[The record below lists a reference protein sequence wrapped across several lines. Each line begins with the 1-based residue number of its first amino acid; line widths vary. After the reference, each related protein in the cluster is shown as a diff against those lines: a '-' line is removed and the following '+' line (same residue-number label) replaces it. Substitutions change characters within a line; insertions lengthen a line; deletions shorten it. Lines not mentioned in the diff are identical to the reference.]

1 LELPGEIMGTLFISH
16 SSRNDERAVRV
27 RDWLR
32 ENGWNDVFLDL
43 DPVAGLAPGQRWQDE
58 LKAAGERCA
67 AVVVLV
73 SPDWVASRWCQ
84 TEFLV
89 AVQLGKKIFGILI
102 EKTPFAELPLE
113 LAAHFQLADVS
124 TPELE
129 EDGFARL
136 RLGLVRAGL
145 HPRDFP
151 WPPPHQ
157 PHRSPYRGLGS
168 LEEQDAAIFFG
179 RDASITKGLD
189 ALRRL
194 RDGAPERCLVILGA
208 SGAGKSSFLKAGL
221 LARLGRDEENFLVL
235 PTFRPERAALG
246 GPRGLLK
253 SLGLAAVPPDAEL
266 PAALAAQRAPVL
278 ARLERRAAAAGEKP
292 AARPPTLVLP
302 VDQAEEIFAAD
313 NGEGPAA
320 LELLRSL
327 FAADRQLVAIL
338 TLRSD
343 SFGLLQAEPR
353 LAEVPRLPFDLPRL
367 SPAAFEQVIEGPAG
381 LVKPPIE
388 VERELTERLGQDLDT
403 ADALPLLA
411 FTLERLFADYG
422 REGKL
427 GLGDYLEGLG
437 GIAGAIEKAA
447 GDALA
452 AARRDPELP
461 KEPGEIE
468 ALARRAF
475 IPWLVRIDELDA
487 PPKRRVA
494 LRGELPA
501 ESLPLV
507 RHLVDR
513 RLLVEDRRG
522 GETTVEV
529 SHEAVLRHWKALGG
543 WIAEDREDLRA
554 LEAVLAAAQDWR
566 REGQEAAECGESWL
580 THRGDRL
587 AAAERLL
594 RREDYASRLGE
605 AGRTYLAASRSR
617 EDAERERQ
625 REQDERE
632 RRQLLRQR
640 SLQRRAIAL
649 VSALAIAAVIFAAVA
664 VSGSRAANR
673 KVSLVLADAAQKA
686 TAAGYYGRA
695 ARLAI
700 LAAHQGFLSSTDEAA
715 VPSLVAAG
723 YRSRLLF
730 EVPAHEGSINGFTES
745 ADGTLWLTWDADG
758 HVRLWEAADGKA
770 RVEWKHQGQAV
781 AAFSPDGKSVL
792 SLGDDGVVSV
802 RSCADGGELARVQHG
817 GAVAGASF
825 SPDGGRILS
834 WEDEGSLRVSSAS
847 SGERVAAFS
856 REEILYEA
864 GFSPDGSRILILGD
878 EGAASWGPVA
888 GAAPIRLGAE
898 NAAEGAFFSADG
910 SRIHTWD
917 FGGIATFDA
926 ASGAALS
933 RWPAPRKL
941 KGVVASPDRSRLFG
955 FYTGGG
961 GVWWTPGGAREIPSP
976 GFEADGATIAG
987 GGDELLWWTD
997 DGEWQLERFP
1007 RPPKISG
1014 GIEGA
1019 SFAADGRRLL
1029 LSSSDGT
1036 ITTVDLQT
1044 GVIDSWREESTLRGA
1059 SFTLDASR
1067 IVVWSDS
1074 GALRV
1079 FGAVFPAEI
1088 LLPADSG
1095 RDLARLETQ
1104 GEELGVAFSPD
1115 GGRKLVWT
1123 KERWD
1128 LLDAATGKPVGGK
1141 ASTAWL
1147 AGARFSPAGEHVLIW
1162 DMVGG
1167 LQIFTADASTIEVG
1181 KMQHFDAV
1189 QGARF
1194 SPEGRRLLSWDSASL
1209 RIWDPQTGIE
1219 LARRDLAARVADFT
1233 ADGKGVLLIEQGG
1246 GSVRQWD
1253 VGFTAPRRDTAALV
1267 AEVCA
1272 SKLRG
1277 PDAFGRSVRR
1287 ITPEDAEAA
1296 PLLRGRVGED
1306 VCAEY

>member
-43 DPVAGLAPGQRWQDE
+43 DPVAGLAPGQRWQEE

-89 AVQLGKKIFGILI
+89 AVQLGKKIFGVLI

-124 TPELE
+124 APELE
-129 EDGFARL
+129 EDGLARL

-253 SLGLAAVPPDAEL
+253 SLGLAAVPPAAGL
-266 PAALAAQRAPVL
+266 PAALTALRAPVL
-278 ARLERRAAAAGEKP
+278 ARLERRAAAAGEQA

-320 LELLRSL
+320 LDLLRSL

-367 SPAAFEQVIEGPAG
+367 SPAAFEQVIEGPAR

-427 GLGDYLEGLG
+427 GLNDYLEGLG

-452 AARRDPELP
+452 AARRDEALP
-461 KEPGEIE
+461 DGPGEIE

-529 SHEAVLRHWKALGG
+529 SHEAVLRHWKALGAF
-543 WIAEDREDLRA
+543 IAEEREDLRA

-566 REGQEAAECGESWL
+566 RERQEGGESWL
-580 THRGDRL
+580 THRGERL
-587 AAAERLL
+587 AAAEMLL
-594 RREDYASRLGE
+594 RRADYASRLGE
-605 AGRTYLAASRSR
+605 AGRTYLEACRSR
-617 EDAERERQ
+617 EEADKKRQ

-640 SLQRRAIAL
+640 SLQRRATAV
-649 VSALAIAAVIFAAVA
+649 VSVLGMAAVIFAAVA
-664 VSGSRAANR
+664 VSRSREANR
-673 KVSLVLADAAQKA
+673 QVSLVLADASQKA
-686 TAAGYYGRA
+686 TADGYYGRA

-700 LAAHQGFLSSTDEAA
+700 LAAREGFLSSTDKAA
-715 VPSLVAAG
+715 APSLIAAG

-730 EVPAHEGSINGFTES
+730 EVPAHEGSIGGFAES
-745 ADGTLWLTWDADG
+745 ADGKLWLTWDADG
-758 HVRLWEAADGKA
+758 HVRLWEAADG
-770 RVEWKHQGQAV
+770 RLRGEWKHQGEV
-781 AAFSPDGKSVL
+781 AGATFSPAGS
-792 SLGDDGVVSV
+792 SAISFGEDGVVSV
-802 RSCADGGELARVQHG
+802 RSCADGGELVRVQHG

-834 WEDEGSLRVSSAS
+834 WGDEGSLRVSSAS
-847 SGERVAAFS
+847 SGAQEAAFS

-864 GFSPDGSRILILGD
+864 GFAPDGSRVLILGD
-878 EGAASWGPVA
+878 EGAASWIPAA
-888 GAAPIRLGAE
+888 GAAAVGLETE

-926 ASGAALS
+926 ASGVALA
-933 RWPAPRKL
+933 RWPAPRNL

-1029 LSSSDGT
+1029 LSSADGT
-1036 ITTVDLQT
+1036 ITTADLQT
-1044 GVIDSWREESTLRGA
+1044 GVIDSWREESTPRGA

-1104 GEELGVAFSPD
+1104 GEGLGVAFSPD

-1123 KERWD
+1123 KDRWD
-1128 LLDAATGKPVGGK
+1128 LLDAATAKPVGGK

-1246 GSVRQWD
+1246 GNVRQWD
-1253 VGFTAPRRDTAALV
+1253 VGFTAPRRDTEALV

-1272 SKLRG
+1272 NKLRG
-1277 PDAFGRSVRR
+1277 PDAGGRSVRR